1 MAASYEYL
9 ARSKETPYEKEAEYL
24 NKAKEVLER
33 AEKTFHRGRD
43 IGNAAR
49 DKNQTYQQI
58 RQFIQR
64 IESQIRTPKS
74 QVDAMKEQAAIENS
88 FESYSAYANYVYQ
101 NRQDIEETLWAKKEA
116 KNRAKNTEQIFSVN
130 KDLAILYANTG
141 DIDSS
146 VNILNET
153 LKIPNLKKR
162 G

>member
-1 MAASYEYL
+1 
-9 ARSKETPYEKEAEYL
+9 
-24 NKAKEVLER
+24 
-33 AEKTFHRGRD
+33 
-43 IGNAAR
+43 
-49 DKNQTYQQI
+49 
-58 RQFIQR
+58 
-64 IESQIRTPKS
+64 
-74 QVDAMKEQAAIENS
+74 MKEQAAIENS

-153 LKIPNLKKR
+153 LKIPNLKKEDKSSCHLR
-162 G
+162 DNR